1 MDYHDFPSKTFCVT
15 GPEHFVEKSFCVSE
29 KVWYRKLLEIRE
41 GASRFSVKNVLSHST
56 EFNRKRTFPGF
67 GNTLVST
74 QYPKSL

>member
-15 GPEHFVEKSFCVSE
+15 GPEHSVEKSFCVSE

-67 GNTLVST
+67 GNT
-74 QYPKSL
+74 